1 MIRQRAIWLATTGL
15 LLAGSP
21 STAATPGGFIL
32 APQTAPQAET
42 KEYFQD
48 ENQIRRLIADKRDL
62 FFPGETA
69 NREYPFVVLPS
80 EMTGSAKLILTLQT
94 AISVAPERSA
104 MRIFVNDRDI
114 GTVNLKSGDAHQVE
128 LELPKGLLQPGY
140 NAVTVLL
147 DQSHRVDCSVEATY
161 ELWTQIDPSSSGFVF
176 TRNAKDDPSDVSTL
190 LAYSRDVNGHAAING
205 MIPRGAAGEDINRT
219 FAVVQALS
227 ILGHFDRP
235 VVTVGSEHGS
245 GPGIDLVVGTF
256 GTVRDLIGTT
266 PEQAGVQF
274 DIDPASGRSRMI
286 VAARTAD
293 ELASTIRDFTLRA
306 QTEIT
311 DGSPQGR
318 RALGNRRGRLLE
330 SGSENTLAEL
340 GFVSRPFAGRHFEQS
355 ITFSLPA
362 DFYPGDYG
370 AATFKL
376 NAEYAAGLSPS
387 AQMVVRANGDTVAN
401 IRLGE
406 GRSGRIEG
414 QVLPIPLDKLR
425 PGYNVIEFE
434 AELSNAA
441 DAVCDPATLGNP
453 TARFFIKGDSTLNIP
468 AFAQIGHAPDLAVV
482 SAGKAGFGGG
492 DTATP
497 LYVEGMDNDML
508 GAAGSFLAKMA
519 YASREVSLVSVTSG
533 WPLDRQ
539 GPLLAFGSFSGF
551 SSQLRSDL
559 GIDLSPVSS
568 NLALSLDENQPE
580 SQGAQAEQAAPAL
593 SVDGAPVQAEDE
605 RPTSLVARLQ
615 DGLGAIFEGTK
626 VRVQIQAAELGLMDD
641 PTVLNND
648 TVYQVANE
656 ADMLVAQRLVNDR
669 DAWTVVAFRNPE
681 TLSEGM
687 RSLAQADVWG
697 RLGGSVNTLTLDGT
711 VVDRKMAAHERLYET
726 KPLSLQNGR
735 LIVAG
740 WFSNNARE
748 FTIAQI
754 LVAILLGVSTCIV
767 LRQGRKS

>member
-1 MIRQRAIWLATTGL
+1 MIRQHLSLLAAAGL
-15 LLAGSP
+15 LLAASQ
-21 STAATPGGFIL
+21 SAAATSTGFVL
-32 APQTAPQAET
+32 APQAKAQTET
-42 KEYFQD
+42 KEYFQE

-62 FFPGETA
+62 FFPGESA

-80 EMTGSAKLILTLQT
+80 EMTGSAKLILTMQT

-114 GTVNLKSGDAHQVE
+114 GAVNLKSGDAHQVE

-140 NAVTVLL
+140 NAVTILL
-147 DQSHRVDCSVEATY
+147 DQSHRVDCTVEATY
-161 ELWTQIDPSSSGFVF
+161 ELWTQIDPALTGFVF

-205 MIPRGAAGEDINRT
+205 LIPRGAAGEDIDRT
-219 FAVVQALS
+219 FSVVQALS

-235 VVTVGSEHGS
+235 VVTVGNEIGS

-256 GTVRDLIGTT
+256 GTVRDLIGVT
-266 PEQAGVQF
+266 PEQSGVEF
-274 DIDPASGRSRMI
+274 DIDPASGRSRMV

-293 ELASTIRDFTLRA
+293 ELATTIRDFTLRA
-306 QTEIT
+306 QTEVT

-330 SGSENTLAEL
+330 SGSANSLAEL

-355 ITFSLPA
+355 ISFSLPA

-370 AATFKL
+370 AANLKL
-376 NAEYAAGLSPS
+376 NAEYAAGLSPTS
-387 AQMVVRANGDTVAN
+387 QMVVRANGETVAN

-406 GRSGRIEG
+406 ARSGRIDG

-434 AELSNAA
+434 AELSTAS
-441 DAVCDPATLGNP
+441 DAVCDPATLGNS

-482 SAGKAGFGGG
+482 SAGKAGFGNGR
-492 DTATP
+492 ATP
-497 LYVEGMDNDML
+497 LYVEGMDETML
-508 GAAGSFLAKMA
+508 GAAASFLAKMA
-519 YASREVSLVSVTSG
+519 YASREVSPVSVSSG

-539 GPLLAFGSFSGF
+539 GPLLAFGTFSGF
-551 SSQLRSDL
+551 SGQLRSDL
-559 GIDLSPVSS
+559 GIDLNPVASDM
-568 NLALSLDENQPE
+568 ALSLDANQIQQP
-580 SQGAQAEQAAPAL
+580 GAPVEETAPAL
-593 SVDGAPVQAEDE
+593 SVDGSAAPAQGE
-605 RPTSLVARLQ
+605 RPTSVVARLR
-615 DGLGAIFEGTK
+615 DGVHNLYESLT
-626 VRVQIQAAELGLMDD
+626 VRVRIQAAQLGLVDD
-641 PTVLNND
+641 PNVLSAD
-648 TVYQVANE
+648 GVYQVSGE
-656 ADMLVAQRLVNDR
+656 ADMLVAQRLVNER
-669 DAWTVVAFRNPE
+669 DAWTVVAVRDPAI
-681 TLSEGM
+681 LDEGM
-687 RSLAQADVWG
+687 RSLAQTDVWG
-697 RLGGSVNTLTLDGT
+697 RLAGSVNALKRDGT
-711 VVDRKMAAHERLYET
+711 LVERKMAGHERLYET

-754 LVAILLGVSTCIV
+754 VVAILLGAATFVV

>member
-1 MIRQRAIWLATTGL
+1 MIRQHLSWLAAAGL
-15 LLAGSP
+15 LLAASP
-21 STAATPGGFIL
+21 AASATSGGFVL
-32 APQTAPQAET
+32 APQAKEQAET
-42 KEYFQD
+42 KEYFQE

-161 ELWTQIDPSSSGFVF
+161 ELWTQIDPARSGFVF

-205 MIPRGAAGEDINRT
+205 MIPRGAAGEDIDRT
-219 FAVVQALS
+219 FAVVQALA

-235 VVTVGSEHGS
+235 VVTVGSES
-245 GPGIDLVVGTF
+245 ATGPGIDLVVGTF
-256 GTVRDLIGTT
+256 GTVRDLIGAT
-266 PEQAGVQF
+266 PEQSGVQF
-274 DIDPASGRSRMI
+274 DIDPATGRSRMV

-293 ELASTIRDFTLRA
+293 ELASTIREFTLRA
-306 QTEIT
+306 QTEVT

-318 RALGNRRGRLLE
+318 RALGNQRGRLLE
-330 SGSENTLAEL
+330 SGSESSLAEL
-340 GFVSRPFAGRHFEQS
+340 GLISRPFAGRHFQQA
-355 ITFSLPA
+355 IAFSLPA

-370 AATFKL
+370 AANLKL

-434 AELSNAA
+434 AELSTAS

-482 SAGKAGFGGG
+482 SAGKVRFGG

-497 LYVEGMDNDML
+497 LYVEGMDEAVL

-519 YASREVSLVSVTSG
+519 YASREVTPVSVTSG

-539 GPLLAFGSFSGF
+539 GSLLAFGTFSGF
-551 SSQLRSDL
+551 SSQLKSDM
-559 GIDLSPVSS
+559 GIDLNPVASD
-568 NLALSLDENQPE
+568 LTLSLDET
-580 SQGAQAEQAAPAL
+580 QAEGAPAEEAAPAL
-593 SVDGAPVQAEDE
+593 SIDGSAAPAQDE
-605 RPTSLVARLQ
+605 RPTSLVARLK
-615 DGLGAIFEGTK
+615 DGFENMFEGLK
-626 VRVQIQAAELGLMDD
+626 VRVRIQAAELGLVDD
-641 PTVLNND
+641 PGVL
-648 TVYQVANE
+648 TEEAVYQVGGE
-656 ADMLVAQRLVNDR
+656 ADLLVAQRLVNER
-669 DAWTVVAFRNPE
+669 DSWTVVAVRDPALLGE
-681 TLSEGM
+681 SM

-697 RLGGSVNTLTLDGT
+697 SLSGSVSALNREGT
-711 VVDRKMAAHERLYET
+711 VIDRKLAAHERLYET
-726 KPLSLQNGR
+726 KPLSLQNAR

-754 LVAILLGVSTCIV
+754 VVAILLGASTYLV
-767 LRQGRKS
+767 LRQGRRS

>member
-1 MIRQRAIWLATTGL
+1 MIRQHLSSLATVGL
-15 LLAGSP
+15 LFAASP
-21 STAATPGGFIL
+21 SAASTSAGFVL
-32 APQTAPQAET
+32 APQVKVETET
-42 KEYFQD
+42 KEYYQD
-48 ENQIRRLIADKRDL
+48 EGQIRRLIADKQDL
-62 FFPGETA
+62 FFTGETA

-114 GTVNLKSGDAHQVE
+114 GSVNLKSGDAHQVE

-140 NAVTVLL
+140 NAVTVLM

-161 ELWTQIDPSSSGFVF
+161 ELWTQIDPARSGFVF

-205 MIPRGAAGEDINRT
+205 LIPRGAAGEDIDRT

-235 VVTVGSEHGS
+235 VVTVGNSAGS

-256 GTVRDLIGTT
+256 GTVRDLIGVV
-266 PEQAGVQF
+266 PQQAGVEF
-274 DIDPASGRSRMI
+274 DIDPATGRSRMV

-306 QTEIT
+306 QTEVT

-330 SGSENTLAEL
+330 SGSANTLAEL
-340 GFVSRPFAGRHFEQS
+340 GFVSRPFAGRHFQQA
-355 ITFSLPA
+355 IAFSLPA

-370 AATFKL
+370 AANLKL
-376 NAEYAAGLSPS
+376 NAEYAAGLSPT
-387 AQMVVRANGDTVAN
+387 AQMVIRANGDTVAN

-406 GRSGRIEG
+406 ARSGRIDG

-434 AELSNAA
+434 AELHAA
-441 DAVCDPATLGNP
+441 SDMVCDPSTLGNT

-482 SAGKAGFGGG
+482 SAGKADF
-492 DTATP
+492 DDDAAMP
-497 LYVEGMDNDML
+497 LYVENMDNAVL
-508 GAAGSFLAKMA
+508 GAAGTFLAKMA
-519 YASREVSLVSVTSG
+519 YVSREVSPVSVTSG

-539 GPLLAFGSFSGF
+539 GPLLAFGTFSGF
-551 SSQLRSDL
+551 SGQLQSDL
-559 GIDLSPVSS
+559 GINLNPVASDLS
-568 NLALSLDENQPE
+568 LSLDQTSADP
-580 SQGAQAEQAAPAL
+580 SGAPVEVAAPAL
-593 SVDGAPVQAEDE
+593 SVDGTPVTVDE
-605 RPTSLVARLQ
+605 PGPTSLIARLR
-615 DGLGAIFEGTK
+615 EGTNNLYDGIST
-626 VRVQIQAAELGLMDD
+626 RIRIQAAQLGLVEDGN
-641 PTVLNND
+641 VLSAD
-648 TVYQVANE
+648 AVYQVSGE

-669 DAWTVVAFRNPE
+669 DAWTVVAVRDPAL
-681 TLSEGM
+681 LSDGL
-687 RSLAQADVWG
+687 RSLVEADVWG
-697 RLGGSVNTLTLDGT
+697 RLGGSVNALKGDGT
-711 VVDRKMAAHERLYET
+711 FVERKVAAHERLYET

-754 LVAILLGVSTCIV
+754 LAAILLGASTFVV

>member
-1 MIRQRAIWLATTGL
+1 MIRYHLSWLATAGL
-15 LLAGSP
+15 LLAASP
-21 STAATPGGFIL
+21 SMAATSGGFLL
-32 APQTAPQAET
+32 APQTKAET
-42 KEYFQD
+42 ETKAYFQD

-114 GTVNLKSGDAHQVE
+114 GAVNLKSGDAHQVE

-140 NAVTVLL
+140 NAVTILL
-147 DQSHRVDCSVEATY
+147 DQSHRVDCSIDATY
-161 ELWTQIDPSSSGFVF
+161 ELWTQIDPARSGFVF

-205 MIPRGAAGEDINRT
+205 LIPRGAAGEDIDRT
-219 FAVVQALS
+219 LAVVQALS

-235 VVTVGSEHGS
+235 VVTVSNDIGE

-256 GTVRDLIGTT
+256 GTVRDLIGAS
-266 PEQAGVQF
+266 PQQSGVQF
-274 DIDPASGRSRMI
+274 DIDSSSGRSRMV
-286 VAARTAD
+286 VAGRTAD
-293 ELASTIRDFTLRA
+293 ELAATIRDFTLRA
-306 QTEIT
+306 QTDVT

-330 SGSENTLAEL
+330 SGSENSLAEL
-340 GFVSRPFAGRHFEQS
+340 GFVSRPFAGRHFQQS
-355 ITFSLPA
+355 IAFSLPA

-370 AATFKL
+370 AANLKL

-425 PGYNVIEFE
+425 PGYNIVEFE
-434 AELSNAA
+434 AELSTAS
-441 DAVCDPATLGNP
+441 DAVCDPATLGNS

-482 SAGKAGFGGG
+482 SAGKARFGAG
-492 DTATP
+492 DMPTP
-497 LYVEGMDNDML
+497 LYVEGMDQAML
-508 GAAGSFLAKMA
+508 GAAGTFLAKMA
-519 YASREVSLVSVTSG
+519 YASREVSHVSVTSG

-539 GPLLAFGSFSGF
+539 GPLLAFGTFAGFSG
-551 SSQLRSDL
+551 QLRSDL
-559 GIDLSPVSS
+559 GIDLNPVA
-568 NLALSLDENQPE
+568 NDLSLTLDAIDGQPE
-580 SQGAQAEQAAPAL
+580 QTVLEEAAPAL
-593 SVDGAPVQAEDE
+593 SVDGTTEATPDE
-605 RPTSLVARLQ
+605 RPTSIVLRLQ
-615 DGLGAIFEGTK
+615 QGFHSLFESVKGR
-626 VRVQIQAAELGLMDD
+626 VRIQAAQLGLVDD
-641 PTVLNND
+641 PTVLAD
-648 TVYQVANE
+648 GAVYQVENKAE
-656 ADMLVAQRLVNDR
+656 MLLAQRLVNER
-669 DAWTVVAFRNPE
+669 DAWTVVAFRDPALLTE
-681 TLSEGM
+681 SIS
-687 RSLAQADVWG
+687 SLAQTDVWA
-697 RLGGSVNTLTLDGT
+697 RMSGSVNALAKDGT
-711 VVDRKMAAHERLYET
+711 LIDRKLAAHERLYET

-754 LVAILLGVSTCIV
+754 IAAILLGASTYVV
-767 LRQGRKS
+767 LRQGRRS

>member
-1 MIRQRAIWLATTGL
+1 MISQHLSWLATAGL
-15 LLAGSP
+15 LLAASP
-21 STAATPGGFIL
+21 SAAATSTGFVL
-32 APQTAPQAET
+32 APQAKVQAET

-48 ENQIRRLIADKRDL
+48 ENQIRRLIADKQDL

-114 GTVNLKSGDAHQVE
+114 GSVNLKSGDAHQVE

-161 ELWTQIDPSSSGFVF
+161 ELWTQIDPARSGFVF
-176 TRNAKDDPSDVSTL
+176 TRNSKDDPSDVSTL

-205 MIPRGAAGEDINRT
+205 LIPRGAAGEDIDRT

-235 VVTVGSEHGS
+235 VVTVANQIGS

-256 GTVRDLIGTT
+256 GTVRDLIGVT
-266 PEQAGVQF
+266 PEQSGVQF
-274 DIDPASGRSRMI
+274 DIDPASGRSRMV

-306 QTEIT
+306 QTEVT

-330 SGSENTLAEL
+330 SGSTNSLAEL

-355 ITFSLPA
+355 ISFSLPA

-370 AATFKL
+370 AASLKL
-376 NAEYAAGLSPS
+376 NAEYAAGLSPT

-406 GRSGRIEG
+406 ARSGRIEG
-414 QVLPIPLDKLR
+414 QLLPIPLDKLR

-434 AELSNAA
+434 AELSTAS
-441 DAVCDPATLGNP
+441 DAVCDPATLGNS

-482 SAGKAGFGGG
+482 SAGKAGFGG
-492 DTATP
+492 TRTTP
-497 LYVEGMDNDML
+497 LYVEGMDEAML
-508 GAAGSFLAKMA
+508 GAAGTFLAKMA
-519 YASREVSLVSVTSG
+519 YASREVNPVSVSSG

-539 GPLLAFGSFSGF
+539 GPLLAFGTFSGF
-551 SSQLRSDL
+551 SGQLRSDL
-559 GIDLSPVSS
+559 GIDLNPVASD
-568 NLALSLDENQPE
+568 LALSLDEGQPE
-580 SQGAQAEQAAPAL
+580 EPGTQTEATAPAL
-593 SVDGAPVQAEDE
+593 SVDGSTVATQGERSTSIVTRLREGVQN
-605 RPTSLVARLQ
+605 LY
-615 DGLGAIFEGTK
+615 DGLQ
-626 VRVQIQAAELGLMDD
+626 VRVRIQAAQLGLVDD
-641 PTVLNND
+641 PTVLSSD
-648 TVYQVANE
+648 AVYQVSGE

-669 DAWTVVAFRNPE
+669 DAWTVVAVRDPAVLNE
-681 TLSEGM
+681 SM
-687 RSLAQADVWG
+687 RSLAQTDVWG
-697 RLGGSVNTLTLDGT
+697 RLAGSVNTLKRDGT
-711 VVDRKMAAHERLYET
+711 LVERRMAGHERLYET

-754 LVAILLGVSTCIV
+754 VVAILLGAATFVV
-767 LRQGRKS
+767 LRQGRRS

>member
-1 MIRQRAIWLATTGL
+1 MIAQHLSWLAAAGL
-15 LLAGSP
+15 LLA
-21 STAATPGGFIL
+21 ATPSAASGTPGFVL
-32 APQTAPQAET
+32 APQAKVQTEA
-42 KEYFQD
+42 KEYFQE
-48 ENQIRRLIADKRDL
+48 ENQIRRLIADKQDL

-114 GTVNLKSGDAHQVE
+114 GSVNLKSGDAHQVE

-147 DQSHRVDCSVEATY
+147 DQAHRVDCSVEATY
-161 ELWTQIDPSSSGFVF
+161 ELWTQIDPARSGFVF

-205 MIPRGAAGEDINRT
+205 LIPGSAGEDIDRT

-235 VVTVGSEHGS
+235 VVTVANEIGS

-256 GTVRDLIGTT
+256 GTVRDLIGVT
-266 PEQAGVQF
+266 PEQSGVQF
-274 DIDPASGRSRMI
+274 DIDPP
-286 VAARTAD
+286 VAAVAWSFPPARPD

-306 QTEIT
+306 QTEVT

-330 SGSENTLAEL
+330 SGSTNSLAEL

-355 ITFSLPA
+355 ISFSLPA

-370 AATFKL
+370 AASLKL
-376 NAEYAAGLSPS
+376 NAEYAAGLLPT

-406 GRSGRIEG
+406 ARSGRIDG
-414 QVLPIPLDKLR
+414 QLLPIPLDKLR

-434 AELSNAA
+434 AELSAA
-441 DAVCDPATLGNP
+441 SDAVCDPATLGNS

-482 SAGKAGFGGG
+482 SAGKAGFAGNRT
-492 DTATP
+492 TA
-497 LYVEGMDNDML
+497 LYVEGMDETML
-508 GAAGSFLAKMA
+508 GAAGTFLAKMA
-519 YASREVSLVSVTSG
+519 YTSREVNPVSVSSS

-539 GPLLAFGSFSGF
+539 GPLLAFGSFSGL
-551 SSQLRSDL
+551 SGSLRSDL
-559 GIDLSPVSS
+559 GIDLNPVA
-568 NLALSLDENQPE
+568 NDLALSWTKQNRK
-580 SQGAQAEQAAPAL
+580 SQARRPKTRPLL
-593 SVDGAPVQAEDE
+593 SQWMDRRLPRRA
-605 RPTSLVARLQ
+605 SAR
-615 DGLGAIFEGTK
+615 
-626 VRVQIQAAELGLMDD
+626 
-641 PTVLNND
+641 
-648 TVYQVANE
+648 
-656 ADMLVAQRLVNDR
+656 QRLSCACATASRVYTR
-669 DAWTVVAFRNPE
+669 
-681 TLSEGM
+681 G
-687 RSLAQADVWG
+687 
-697 RLGGSVNTLTLDGT
+697 
-711 VVDRKMAAHERLYET
+711 
-726 KPLSLQNGR
+726 
-735 LIVAG
+735 
-740 WFSNNARE
+740 
-748 FTIAQI
+748 
-754 LVAILLGVSTCIV
+754 
-767 LRQGRKS
+767 

>member
-1 MIRQRAIWLATTGL
+1 MIRHHLSLLAVAGL
-15 LLAGSP
+15 LVAASP
-21 STAATPGGFIL
+21 SLAATSGGFVL
-32 APQTAPQAET
+32 APQATPQAET

-48 ENQIRRLIADKRDL
+48 VNQIRRLIADKKDL

-161 ELWTQIDPSSSGFVF
+161 ELWTQIDPGRSGFVF
-176 TRNAKDDPSDVSTL
+176 TRNAIDDPSDVSTL

-205 MIPRGAAGEDINRT
+205 LITRGAAGEDIDRT

-235 VVTVGSEHGS
+235 VVTVGNEVGS

-256 GTVRDLIGTT
+256 GTVRDLIGVT
-266 PEQAGVQF
+266 PQQSGVEF

-293 ELASTIRDFTLRA
+293 ELASTIREFTLRA
-306 QTEIT
+306 QTELT

-318 RALGNRRGRLLE
+318 RALGNRRGRLLA
-330 SGSENTLAEL
+330 SGSENSLAEL
-340 GFVSRPFAGRHFEQS
+340 GLVSRPFAGRHFQQS
-355 ITFSLPA
+355 IAFSLPA

-370 AATFKL
+370 AANLKL

-414 QVLPIPLDKLR
+414 QDLPIPLAKLR

-434 AELSNAA
+434 AELSTAA
-441 DAVCDPATLGNP
+441 DAVCDPATFSNP

-482 SAGKAGFGGG
+482 SAGKARFGGG
-492 DTATP
+492 DGATP
-497 LYVEGMDNDML
+497 LYVEGMDETML

-519 YASREVSLVSVTSG
+519 YASREVSPVSVTSG

-539 GPLLAFGSFSGF
+539 GPLLAFGTFSGF
-551 SSQLRSDL
+551 SGQLKSDL
-559 GIDLSPVSS
+559 GIDLNPIATDA
-568 NLALSLDENQPE
+568 ALSLDQNQ
-580 SQGAQAEQAAPAL
+580 AQATPTEEAAPAL
-593 SVDGAPVQAEDE
+593 SIDGVAAAPENA
-605 RPTSLVARLQ
+605 RPTSVVARLR
-615 DGLGAIFEGTK
+615 EGVDNILEGIK
-626 VRVQIQAAELGLMDD
+626 VRVRIQAAELGLVDD
-641 PTVLNND
+641 PAVL
-648 TVYQVANE
+648 TEEAGYQVSAE

-669 DAWTVVAFRNPE
+669 DVWTVVAVREPAVLGE
-681 TLSEGM
+681 SM

-697 RLGGSVNTLTLDGT
+697 GLSGSVNTLTREG
-711 VVDRKMAAHERLYET
+711 VVIDRKLAAHERLYET

-754 LVAILLGVSTCIV
+754 LVAILLGASTYLV
-767 LRQGRKS
+767 LRQGRKP

>member
-1 MIRQRAIWLATTGL
+1 MIRYHLSTLATVGL
-15 LLAGSP
+15 LFAASP
-21 STAATPGGFIL
+21 SLAATSGGFVL
-32 APQTAPQAET
+32 APQAKAQSET

-80 EMTGSAKLILTLQT
+80 EITGSAKLILTLQT

-114 GTVNLKSGDAHQVE
+114 GSVNLKSGDAHQVE

-161 ELWTQIDPSSSGFVF
+161 ELWTQIDPARSGFVF

-205 MIPRGAAGEDINRT
+205 IIPQGAAGEDIDRT

-235 VVTVGSEHGS
+235 VVQVGNESGS

-256 GTVRDLIGTT
+256 GTVRDLIGVT
-266 PEQAGVQF
+266 PEQSGVQF
-274 DIDPASGRSRMI
+274 DIDPTSGRSRM
-286 VAARTAD
+286 VVSARTAE

-306 QTEIT
+306 QTEVT

-330 SGSENTLAEL
+330 SGSENSLADL

-355 ITFSLPA
+355 ISFSLPA

-370 AATFKL
+370 AANFKL

-387 AQMVVRANGDTVAN
+387 AQMVVRANGETVAN

-414 QVLPIPLDKLR
+414 QVLPIPLNKLR

-434 AELSNAA
+434 AELSTAS
-441 DAVCDPATLGNP
+441 DAVCDPVTLGNP

-492 DTATP
+492 DRPTP
-497 LYVEGMDNDML
+497 LFVEGMDETML
-508 GAAGSFLAKMA
+508 GAAGTFLAKMA
-519 YASREVSLVSVTSG
+519 YTSREVNPVAVTSG

-539 GPLLAFGSFSGF
+539 GPLLAFGTFSGF

-559 GIDLSPVSS
+559 GIDLNPVASDM
-568 NLALSLDENQPE
+568 ALSLDDTQ
-580 SQGAQAEQAAPAL
+580 AQADGMQTEEAAPAL
-593 SVDGAPVQAEDE
+593 SVDGTVAPTEEA
-605 RPTSLVARLQ
+605 RPTSVVARLR
-615 DGLGAIFEGTK
+615 DGLHSMYEGLK
-626 VRVQIQAAELGLMDD
+626 VRIRIQAAELGLVED
-641 PTVLNND
+641 PSVLSQD
-648 TVYQVANE
+648 AVYQVAGE
-656 ADMLVAQRLVNDR
+656 ADILVAQRLVNDR
-669 DAWTVVAFRNPE
+669 DAWTVVAIRDPAKLNE
-681 TLSEGM
+681 NM
-687 RSLAQADVWG
+687 RSLAQPDVWG
-697 RLGGSVNTLTLDGT
+697 RLSGSVNTLDDDGNA
-711 VVDRKMAAHERLYET
+711 VDRKLAAHERLYET

-754 LVAILLGVSTCIV
+754 VVAVLLGASTYLV